1 MTCRW
6 QPQDWL
12 LNAQIRERRAWVATM
27 LRLRLMTASTVQ
39 QKQITQSHQVLG
51 VWSLV
56 SYIVEVQETGETFA
70 PMGAQPLGYV
80 IFTAE
85 GRLSFTLS
93 AQGRQPASTAQEQAG
108 LLNSMI
114 AYTGSYRLEG
124 DRWITQVD
132 VAWNPAWVGTVQTRY
147 YRVEN
152 DQLSVSTPWRLM
164 PNWPEKGMT
173 RSIVRFQRC

>member
-1 MTCRW
+1 
-6 QPQDWL
+6 
-12 LNAQIRERRAWVATM
+12 
-27 LRLRLMTASTVQ
+27 MTASSIQPQQTHQSNPVQ
-39 QKQITQSHQVLG
+39 G

-56 SYIVEVQETGETFA
+56 SYVVEVQETGETFA
-70 PMGAQPLGYV
+70 PMGDHPTGFV

-93 AQGRQPASTAQEQAG
+93 AQGRQPGSTAEERSD

-132 VAWNPAWVGTVQTRY
+132 VAWNPSWVGTEQTRF

-152 DQLSVSTPWRLM
+152 NLLIVSTPWRVM